1 VPDWKQEIRWRL
13 AKLKLEPSREAAIVE
28 ELAQDLEDFYAEL
41 LASGVSEAKA
51 RQQTLAEL
59 SSDSLTRELRR
70 VERPS
75 NPEPTIPGTNR
86 RTNMLADVWQD
97 LRFGARMLL
106 KQPAFTLIAVL
117 SLALG
122 IGANTAIFS
131 LMDAALLK
139 LLPVSQPE
147 HLYFI
152 QNVGP
157 RRPNGGAPPYPC
169 FERLR
174 DRNQAFAGVAAFAAF
189 DLPFRIDGRLEA
201 VRGQRV
207 SGNYFSLLG
216 VNAVLGRMLSPA
228 DDSVSGQGG
237 PDGLVAVISYK
248 YWIQRFGQQP
258 SVIGKVVQLGDQPV
272 TIIGVTPA
280 DFYGLAPGQE
290 FSISLPMASASTRQ
304 LTEKESWWFQAVGRL
319 KPGVPLEQARVELDA
334 IFQTYMDETTMNAE
348 ARRDVFNR
356 IDLRSASRGLNDLRR
371 EFSRPLQALMAIVA
385 LVLLIACANVANL
398 LLARVTGR
406 RKEFAVRLALGA
418 SRSRLLRQ
426 VLTESLLLVTLGALL
441 GLLLERWG
449 SVFLVNFVGSGRER
463 LSLNLALD
471 YRVLAFTAVVALL
484 TGLLFGL
491 APALQTTRVAP
502 NTALK
507 SGAGTGTR
515 TRFGKALVVAQVALS
530 LLLLV
535 GAGLFI
541 RTLYNLKTMD
551 AGFRP
556 EGVLTMRLHA
566 PATIAPGAGRAT
578 WWKNVQARI
587 EQLPDVRSVSLTTL
601 SPLDGMDRG
610 VRVNVSGFV
619 ARSDQEREVRL
630 NHVSPDYFPTFGI
643 PILQG
648 RNFTAADYERT
659 ARVTLLNEAAAQ
671 FYFNNRSPLGAQAT
685 FRPGEQP
692 YEIIGVVKDS
702 RYQNLREPD
711 TRLIYLPLTVTLDQ
725 ARQLTLAVRS
735 EGNLSALTPAITK
748 ELRTVDTNLLLTNIA
763 TLSER
768 VDQSLVQERL
778 VASLSLF
785 FGLLALLLACIGLY
799 GVASYDVARRTN
811 EIGIRMALG
820 ADVHRVVR
828 LVLGESLR
836 WVLIGLTLGLIAT
849 FVVTRWLESLLFGLK
864 PSDPLT
870 IGLATLV
877 LLPVAALA
885 GYLPARR
892 AARVDPLVAL
902 RTE

>member
-1 VPDWKQEIRWRL
+1 
-13 AKLKLEPSREAAIVE
+13 
-28 ELAQDLEDFYAEL
+28 
-41 LASGVSEAKA
+41 
-51 RQQTLAEL
+51 
-59 SSDSLTRELRR
+59 
-70 VERPS
+70 
-75 NPEPTIPGTNR
+75 
-86 RTNMLADVWQD
+86 
-97 LRFGARMLL
+97 
-106 KQPAFTLIAVL
+106 
-117 SLALG
+117 
-122 IGANTAIFS
+122 
-131 LMDAALLK
+131 
-139 LLPVSQPE
+139 
-147 HLYFI
+147 
-152 QNVGP
+152 
-157 RRPNGGAPPYPC
+157 
-169 FERLR
+169 
-174 DRNQAFAGVAAFAAF
+174 
-189 DLPFRIDGRLEA
+189 
-201 VRGQRV
+201 
-207 SGNYFSLLG
+207 
-216 VNAVLGRMLSPA
+216 
-228 DDSVSGQGG
+228 
-237 PDGLVAVISYK
+237 
-248 YWIQRFGQQP
+248 
-258 SVIGKVVQLGDQPV
+258 
-272 TIIGVTPA
+272 
-280 DFYGLAPGQE
+280 
-290 FSISLPMASASTRQ
+290 

-319 KPGVPLEQARVELDA
+319 KPGVPLEQARTELDA
-334 IFQTYMDETTMNAE
+334 IFQAYMDETTMNAE

-356 IDLRSASRGLNDLRR
+356 IDLRTASRGLNDLRR
-371 EFSRPLQALMAIVA
+371 QFSRPLQALMAIVA

-398 LLARVTGR
+398 MLARATGR
-406 RKEFAVRLALGA
+406 RKEFAVRLSLGA

-441 GLLLERWG
+441 GLLLARWG
-449 SVFLVNFVGSGRER
+449 SVFLVNFVGTGRER

-471 YRVLAFTAVVALL
+471 YRVLAFTIVVALL

-491 APALQTTRVAP
+491 APALQATRVTP

-507 SGAGTGTR
+507 YGAGTGTR

-587 EQLPDVRSVSLTTL
+587 EQLPGVRSVSLTTL

-619 ARSDQEREVRL
+619 ARSDQEREIRL
-630 NHVSPDYFPTFGI
+630 NYVSPAYFPTFGI

-659 ARVTLLNEAAAQ
+659 TRVALLNEAAAQ

-685 FRPGEQP
+685 FRSGEQP